1 LDFHDNI
8 KEFIEH
14 IESLANT
21 QPLVMFTIENT
32 SKNAKAKLDEFLDK
46 NCDFDELE
54 GDIKSYKIEA
64 KNQATFTKL
73 KKRFENVELSKKILP
88 KSFVITLISVYDAY
102 LGNLIRTMFYS
113 KPEILNSSQKILTF
127 ADLMKYSNFDEAK
140 AQIIEAEVEAVLRES
155 HNKHFVWLEN
165 KLGTLRKDLEIWPV
179 FIELTERRNLFVHCN
194 GVISDQYLTVC
205 KEHGVTFDKDLKIG
219 NELSA
224 SQRYYR
230 NSFNCIFEI
239 GIKLGYVMWRKLKP
253 EELEHSDGTLNSIC
267 MDLIAEKRNELAI
280 TLLKF
285 ANKLPKYSSDN
296 YKYYFKIN
304 LAQAYKWKGEP
315 NKCKE
320 IISSVDW
327 STFGYNFKFAVAV
340 LEDNYKDAAIIMKKI
355 GAEGDI
361 GRVDY
366 QLWPL
371 FKEFRKTAE
380 FRDSYM
386 EIFGEEY
393 HMEQTQFEEEN
404 I

>member
-1 LDFHDNI
+1 MDFHDNI